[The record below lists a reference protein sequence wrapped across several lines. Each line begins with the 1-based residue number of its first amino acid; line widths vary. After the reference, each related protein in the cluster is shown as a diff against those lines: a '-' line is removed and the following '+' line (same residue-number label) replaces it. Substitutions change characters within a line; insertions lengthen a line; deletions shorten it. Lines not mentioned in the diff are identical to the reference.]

1 MILLWVFVFL
11 QNGVNYTVFLAI
23 YTIFKILKAIPHK
36 VPTLFT
42 PFTP

>member
-1 MILLWVFVFL
+1 MGFCFL